1 MKRAF
6 VAIAVALALGTAP
19 VVADD
24 DTGTPAPA
32 PVAQAWEVP
41 AATVLA
47 DPDTV
52 VAQSRDS
59 GAMTV
64 VYAVQDGES
73 LRIETEPA
81 QSAADAADTIAD
93 IQAQPDVVAVDV
105 DTTRRLTGLPTAAQV
120 AADPSRA
127 DQWALDAL
135 QAETVWGSS
144 TGAGVTVAVI
154 DSGVSKHP
162 DLAGTFVRGTDFV
175 DGTDGRVDP
184 NGHGTHVAGIIAM
197 TANNNIGGAGLAP
210 DVSIMPVVV
219 ADAGGSVRAAI
230 PAGASS
236 GPSTTA
242 PTC

>member
-19 VVADD
+19 VAADAV
-24 DTGTPAPA
+24 GTPAPE
-32 PVAQAWEVP
+32 PVAHAWEQP

-52 VAQSRDS
+52 VAQSGDS

-64 VYAVQDGES
+64 VYAVQDGDS

-81 QSAADAADTIAD
+81 RSAADAATRIAE

-105 DTTRRLTGLPTAAQV
+105 DTTRRLTGLPTAARLTS
-120 AADPSRA
+120 DPNRV

-154 DSGVSKHP
+154 DSGASRHP

-175 DGTDGRVDP
+175 DGTDGRVDQKD
-184 NGHGTHVAGIIAM
+184 
-197 TANNNIGGAGLAP
+197 TARTSP
-210 DVSIMPVVV
+210 
-219 ADAGGSVRAAI
+219 
-230 PAGASS
+230 ASS
-236 GPSTTA
+236 P
-242 PTC
+242 